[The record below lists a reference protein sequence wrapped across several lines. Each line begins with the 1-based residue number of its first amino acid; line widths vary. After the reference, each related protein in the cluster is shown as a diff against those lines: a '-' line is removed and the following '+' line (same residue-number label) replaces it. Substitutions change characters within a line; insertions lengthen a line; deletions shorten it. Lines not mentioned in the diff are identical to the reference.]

1 MAVNGVNGTTKV
13 EQSQPKGE
21 QRVVE
26 QEEEEMFPSKIDGE
40 TMLEAVFGSTIAF
53 NLLPEDTQ
61 KSVIEKITDGV
72 SSTKNAIKSGIHTIA
87 EKAREAKKEHPILGM
102 GVLPTAVIAL
112 DNLVNGDKE

>member
-26 QEEEEMFPSKIDGE
+26 QEEEEMFEFHSAIEVAADLAEKWYENVTI
-40 TMLEAVFGSTIAF
+40 GSIVGKGAE
-53 NLLPEDTQ
+53 LAE
-61 KSVIEKITDGV
+61 
-72 SSTKNAIKSGIHTIA
+72 KSGMKAKLHQVA
-87 EKAREAKKEHPILGM
+87 EKARKFKQEHPILGM

>member
-26 QEEEEMFPSKIDGE
+26 QEEEMFPTKIDGE

-53 NLLPEDTQ
+53 NVLPEGTR

-87 EKAREAKKEHPILGM
+87 DKAREAKKEHPILGM
-102 GVLPTAVIAL
+102 NLAGQIFIGL
-112 DNLVNGDKE
+112 DNLINND